1 MLFRIGGRLVAAA
14 VAVIAIGCCSS
25 AVAAAPSDTVW
36 LCKPGVAPDP
46 CHEGLETTVFDSL
59 VATHVENPPLAA
71 KPKVDCFYVY
81 PTVSGQPGPNAD
93 LSIDPELTS
102 IAEYQAGRFS
112 ERCRVFA
119 PVYRQLTLSTIGD
132 TSATPEQA
140 KAAIQTAYSGVRDA
154 WRDYLAHYN
163 HGRGVVLIGHSQGT
177 GMLRALIRKQIDPK
191 QRLRRLLVSAI
202 LLGGN
207 VTVKQGSD
215 VGGDF
220 RHVRACHSETQTRC
234 VIAYSTFNETPP
246 SDSLFGR
253 PSNRFSDA
261 FDLPNGPNLQVLCTN
276 PAALAGGTGSLQT
289 ISRTEPFPGALGI
302 GLLILYGGV
311 LPVAPTPWIQPP
323 GHYDAQCVESNGA
336 NVLMVSDQDGAFHLH
351 PSPDAT
357 WGLHLADVNIA
368 LGNLVDL
375 VGTQTK
381 AYLKRQVGR

>member
-1 MLFRIGGRLVAAA
+1 MLFRIGGRQVAFAA
-14 VAVIAIGCCSS
+14 LIAIGACSS
-25 AVAAAPSDTVW
+25 AFAETPSDTVW

-46 CHEGLETTVFDSL
+46 CHEGLETTVYDSP
-59 VATHVENPPLAA
+59 VATHVENPPLAPH
-71 KPKVDCFYVY
+71 PKVDCFYVY

-119 PVYRQLTLSTIGD
+119 PVYPQLTLSTIDD
-132 TSATPEQA
+132 TNVTPEQVAAA
-140 KAAIQTAYSGVRDA
+140 KIAYHGVRDA

-163 HGRGVVLIGHSQGT
+163 RGRGVVLIGHSQGA

-191 QRLRRLLVSAI
+191 KRVRKLLVSAI

-207 VTVKQGSD
+207 VTVKRGSN

-220 RHVRACHSETQTRC
+220 RHVRACHSAKQTRC
-234 VIAYSTFNETPP
+234 VIAYSAFNETPP
-246 SDSLFGR
+246 EDSRFGR
-253 PSNRFSDA
+253 PSNRFSQA
-261 FDLPNGPNLQVLCTN
+261 FGLPSGPNLQVLCTN
-276 PAALAGGTGSLQT
+276 PAALDGGVGSLQT
-289 ISRTEPFPGALGI
+289 VLRTEPFPGALGV
-302 GLLILYGGV
+302 GLLILTGGV

-336 NVLMVSDQDGAFHLH
+336 NVLMVSDQDGAVHLH
-351 PSPDAT
+351 SSPDST

-375 VGTQTK
+375 VGTETK
-381 AYLKRQVGR
+381 AYLKRSKMR